1 MKYNLFYETGKIKQ
15 KLLFPLDIDEIH
27 KNSLVDNE
35 MGLSMLVKYIDEIT
49 EILKISK
56 SYY

>member
-1 MKYNLFYETGKIKQ
+1 
-15 KLLFPLDIDEIH
+15 
-27 KNSLVDNE
+27 

-56 SYY
+56 SYYLKLCKRSNIGGMKK